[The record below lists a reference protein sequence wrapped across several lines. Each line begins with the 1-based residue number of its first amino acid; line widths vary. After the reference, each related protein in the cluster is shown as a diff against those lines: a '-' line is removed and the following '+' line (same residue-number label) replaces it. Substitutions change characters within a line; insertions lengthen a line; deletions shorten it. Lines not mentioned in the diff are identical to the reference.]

1 MADFLHGVE
10 TFILTKGPVPV
21 REVKSAVVFLVG
33 TAPVHLTKPAGISE
47 ADWYNQTV
55 NSPILVLSKEDGAKY
70 FGEPTPGYTIPYALD
85 AIFSHGGTV
94 VIAVNVFDP
103 RVHKNAQNQPDPSRV
118 QASDIIG
125 TVSSTGKRTGLQIVD
140 TLFSQ
145 FGFTAKLII
154 APGYSTIPAVAT
166 EMIAKAN
173 LKSVRAMALIDAPV
187 GYTPQQV
194 INARGSDGILNY
206 SDYRAVICYP
216 HVKVWD
222 TATNSERLEPL
233 SSRLAGVIARTYHE
247 KGYWWSPSNQEIQ
260 GIVGIERPITASVND
275 PNTEANQLNAAG
287 VVTVFNSFGTG
298 YRVWGNRSSAFP
310 SKTDPLNFINIQR
323 TADIIAE
330 SLEYYAL
337 QWLDK
342 PIQVAI
348 DGVLSGVNAF
358 IRTLIGRG
366 ALVDGYCYFPKDK
379 NPESQLANGHL
390 TFAYHIMPPPP
401 AERITF
407 YEVIDIDL
415 LKALVG
421 GRS

>member
-33 TAPVHLTKPAGISE
+33 TAPVHLTKPNGVSE
-47 ADWYNQTV
+47 EDWYNETV
-55 NSPILVLSKEDGAKY
+55 NNPLLILSREDGARY

-85 AIFSHGGTV
+85 AIFDHGGTV

-103 RVHKNAQNQPDPSRV
+103 RTHKNAQNQPDPLQV
-118 QASDIIG
+118 QSSDIIG
-125 TVSSTGKRTGLQIVD
+125 TVSSTGKRTGLQVVD

-145 FGFTAKLII
+145 FGFTAKIII
-154 APGYSTIPAVAT
+154 APTYSTMPAVAT

-194 INARGSDGILNY
+194 INARGANGALNY
-206 SDYRAVICYP
+206 SDYRTVICYP

-233 SSRLAGVIARTYHE
+233 SSRLAGVIAKTDHE

-260 GIVGIERPITASVND
+260 GIIGIERPITASVND

-348 DGVLSGVNAF
+348 DGVLSGTNAF
-358 IRTLIGRG
+358 IRTLVGRG
-366 ALVDGYCYFPKDK
+366 ALVDGYCYFPTDQ

-407 YEVIDIDL
+407 YEVIDTNL
-415 LKALVG
+415 LKALTG

>member
-1 MADFLHGVE
+1 MVDFLHGVE
-10 TFILTKGPVPV
+10 TILLTKGPVPV

-33 TAPVHLTKPAGISE
+33 TAPVHTTVPQGMSE
-47 ADWYNQTV
+47 EDWYEQVV
-55 NSPILVLSKEDGAKY
+55 NSPLLILSREDGAKY
-70 FGEPTPGYTIPYALD
+70 FGQPTPGYTIPYTLD
-85 AIFSHGGTV
+85 AIFDHGGTV
-94 VIAVNVFDP
+94 IIAVNVFDP
-103 RVHKNAQNQPDPSRV
+103 RVHKNASGQPDPSAV
-118 QASDIIG
+118 QPSDVIG
-125 TVSSTGKRTGLQIVD
+125 SVSSTGRRTGLQLVD

-154 APGYSTIPAVAT
+154 APGFSTIPAVAT

-187 GYTPQQV
+187 GYTVQQV
-194 INARGSDGILNY
+194 INARGAGGILNY

-222 TATNSERLEPL
+222 TTTNTERLETL
-233 SSRLAGVIARTYHE
+233 SARLAGVIARTDHE
-247 KGYWWSPSNQEIQ
+247 KGYWWSPSNQELQ
-260 GIVGIERPITASVND
+260 GIIGIERQITASVND

-287 VVTVFNSFGTG
+287 IVTVFNNFGTG

-342 PIQVAI
+342 PVQVAI

-358 IRTLIGRG
+358 IRTLVGRG
-366 ALVDGYCYFPKDK
+366 ALVDGYCYFPKDQ
-379 NPESQLANGHL
+379 NPPSELASGHL

-407 YEVIDIDL
+407 LEVIDIDL
-415 LKALVG
+415 LKKVVG
-421 GRS
+421 G